1 MSDAELFLM
10 GWAVVATIGYFRA
23 KAEAEIAKK
32 MFMHFIR
39 DEKAREQIVGQWETF
54 KKEHGA

>member
-10 GWAVVATIGYFRA
+10 GWAVVATIGYFKT
-23 KAEAEIAKK
+23 KAEMEVAKK
-32 MFMHFIR
+32 MLMHFIR
-39 DEKAREQIVGQWETF
+39 DAKAREQIVGQWEAF